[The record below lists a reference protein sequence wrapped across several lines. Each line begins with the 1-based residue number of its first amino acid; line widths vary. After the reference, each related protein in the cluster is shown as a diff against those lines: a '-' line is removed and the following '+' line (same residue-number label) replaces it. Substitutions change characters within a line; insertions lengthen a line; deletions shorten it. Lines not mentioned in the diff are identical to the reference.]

1 MASGSRAA
9 LRAATSPA
17 TAQVGTLQRKL
28 LKLGVRVK
36 ETTRRVW
43 LQFASSCPVKDLWP
57 VVLARLKPLPA

>member
-17 TAQVGTLQRKL
+17 TAQVGTFQRKL

-36 ETTRRVW
+36 ETARRVW
-43 LQFASSCPVKDLWP
+43 LQFASSCPVRDLWP